1 MQQPA
6 SLCVSSCL
14 WKLQSKITKIF
25 PSYTLCKLQVT
36 PLERTDVGYQLNK
49 AKAKGEEEKGETSV
63 NTALGKLWQ
72 KRTVVADA
80 GGQQMYEKSVV

>member
-1 MQQPA
+1 MQQSA
-6 SLCVSSCL
+6 SLCESSCL
-14 WKLQSKITKIF
+14 RKLRSKITKIF
-25 PSYTLCKLQVT
+25 LFCTLCELQAT

-63 NTALGKLWQ
+63 NTASEKLWQ